1 MLNRI
6 KSASCAAVVVGL
18 LPAAMAF
25 AQTSASASDQ
35 AACAAHDLR
44 LVTQIEQLGE
54 AGFDAGAIDSASTT
68 MLQARTACRDGQFA
82 DGMKLYE
89 TIQLP
94 ARQ

>member
-6 KSASCAAVVVGL
+6 KAATCAIAVAGF
-18 LPAAMAF
+18 LPAAAL
-25 AQTSASASDQ
+25 AQTSVPASDQ

-44 LVTQIEQLGE
+44 LVTRIEQLGE
-54 AGFDAGAIDSASTT
+54 AGFDAGEIDSASTT
-68 MLQARTACRDGQFA
+68 MLRARAACRDGQFA

-94 ARQ
+94 AQP